1 MYKAIPA
8 IKEPADE
15 LKRRQTHERDALKHK
30 RLRALYLLASGQAH
44 ERQQVAA
51 LLGVSRNTVAR
62 WLNSYAEGGLTALL
76 TIKPPPGRAPAL
88 NAAQLTQLRDALARP
103 EGFGSYAEVQ
113 EWIATELDV
122 TMKYH
127 AVYDLVHDKLGAHLK
142 VPRPTHPKKAMR
154 L

>member
-8 IKEPADE
+8 IEETADE
-15 LKRRQTHERDALKHK
+15 LKRLQTHERDALKHK
-30 RLRALYLLASGQAH
+30 RLRTLYLLVSGQAY

-51 LLGVSRNTVAR
+51 MLGVSRNTVAR
-62 WLNSYAEGGLTALL
+62 WLDSYEAGGLRALL

-88 NAAQLTQLRDALARP
+88 NEAQLSQLRDALARP
-103 EGFGSYAEVQ
+103 EGFGSYGEVQ
-113 EWIATELDV
+113 QWIATELGL

-142 VPRPTHPKKAMR
+142 VPRPTHPKKVTR
-154 L
+154 R